1 MIIFETLPKND
12 VAVQTDGKTDG
23 RSAWRKIPT
32 DDLQRTRRLGKV

>member
-12 VAVQTDGKTDG
+12 VAVQTDG